1 MFHCRQESRTNTKHN
16 WDYATQTPNSGVLL
30 QSVGSEMLRLSCCL
44 LSVKTSFVKKIVSAT
59 LVLLHMLILYPSVY
73 IKTHD
78 FCISGILT
86 LKTMQ
91 VSWGQNPGTG
101 LSHLFLFSFIFF
113 IVKVQTYRTAN
124 TKSCVSLSKK
134 TSSGSKSSTSICIG
148 SCSKKAS
155 RLWGLGYPK
164 ETL

>member
-16 WDYATQTPNSGVLL
+16 WDHTTQTPNSGVLL
-30 QSVGSEMLRLSCCL
+30 QSIGSEMLRLSCCL
-44 LSVKTSFVKKIVSAT
+44 LSVKTSIVKKIVSAP
-59 LVLLHMLILYPSVY
+59 LVLLRMLIPYPSVY
-73 IKTHD
+73 AKPRFLH
-78 FCISGILT
+78 LRH
-86 LKTMQ
+86 LN
-91 VSWGQNPGTG
+91 SWDNAGFMRSKPRKRT
-101 LSHLFLFSFIFF
+101 LSHLFLFSFIFY